1 MGDKV
6 ALLTLTS
13 AYMEGKDVIYVEFI
27 INGHR
32 HYKPSAALCTNMLSA
47 VSYLVIRLI
56 LSFVLRKC
64 RNFKWYFYD
73 GGILELT

>member
-13 AYMEGKDVIYVEFI
+13 AYMEGKDVINVEI
-27 INGHR
+27 LINGHR
-32 HYKPSAALCTNMLSA
+32 HYKASSALCTNILSA

-56 LSFVLRKC
+56 FFVRP
-64 RNFKWYFYD
+64 
-73 GGILELT
+73 EEV

>member
-1 MGDKV
+1 MGDRV

-13 AYMEGKDVIYVEFI
+13 AYMEGKDVFNLEIL

-32 HYKPSAALCTNMLSA
+32 HYKPSAALCTKILSA

-56 LSFVLRKC
+56 FIVRP
-64 RNFKWYFYD
+64 
-73 GGILELT
+73 EEV

>member
-1 MGDKV
+1 MLSLLIDAWQV

-13 AYMEGKDVIYVEFI
+13 AYMEGKDVINVEFL

-32 HYKPSAALCTNMLSA
+32 HYKAAASLCTNILSA

-56 LSFVLRKC
+56 FIVRP
-64 RNFKWYFYD
+64 
-73 GGILELT
+73 EEV